1 MNDENQQVL
10 DKITMKLSCSRI
22 PRSKMC
28 RRGNVALTGKVR
40 HGLKL
45 LLPVLGDLDRLG
57 LLVCALG
64 AHTLLIGMSKEL
76 LEVVG
81 QLGVHNV
88 KEVLAGRTP
97 VLRVIVREVRHH
109 DGVLL
114 DIWPERF
121 HGDLVVV
128 GDVDVIHLFLH

>member
-1 MNDENQQVL
+1 
-10 DKITMKLSCSRI
+10 
-22 PRSKMC
+22 MC
-28 RRGNVALTGKVR
+28 KKGSVALTGQVG

-88 KEVLAGRTP
+88 KEIVPWRTSI
-97 VLRVIVREVRHH
+97 LRVIVREVRHH

-114 DIWPERF
+114 NIGPERF
-121 HGDLVVV
+121 HG
-128 GDVDVIHLFLH
+128 